1 MRNQVSN
8 FLRLGKEPVSV
19 VGTRRPKSQLSWS
32 KRYEG
37 LDFQVNG
44 SGPDNNNN
52 RPTEPGF
59 NVEPIFTQLGS
70 KVDIFEPMEDE
81 DKLEV
86 LENRPEEDVNN
97 ENMEW
102 VAGWA

>member
-8 FLRLGKEPVSV
+8 LLRLGKGPLSIVLA
-19 VGTRRPKSQLSWS
+19 RRPKSQLSWW

-37 LDFQVNG
+37 LDFRVNG
-44 SGPDNNNN
+44 SGPEHNK

-59 NVEPIFTQLGS
+59 KVEPIFTQLGS
-70 KVDIFEPMEDE
+70 EVDILEPMEDE
-81 DKLEV
+81 EKNFEV
-86 LENRPEEDVNN
+86 LENWPEEDISN
-97 ENMEW
+97 EDMKW